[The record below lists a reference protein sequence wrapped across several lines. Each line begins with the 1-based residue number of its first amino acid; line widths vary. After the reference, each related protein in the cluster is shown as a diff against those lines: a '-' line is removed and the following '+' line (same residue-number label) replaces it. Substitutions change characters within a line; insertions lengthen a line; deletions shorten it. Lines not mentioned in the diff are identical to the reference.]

1 MTTSFNQQHV
11 RRVPILRS
19 ISTTPQ
25 TSHLESST
33 SSVRHQRTSSSPF
46 AGSGLPHSSNLHS
59 NSNSSHHLHNL
70 HNRLHNQHQAILSG
84 SLEKLDAP
92 FEAAFSSN
100 NAIDLANT
108 ALRMANLRLAAA
120 MKPSSNPT
128 IDRYSSSSGYDSN
141 NSNSSLSHYFVNGGG
156 QSSASS
162 APSEGGRSTNSTT
175 STIRRIPSVHSFK
188 QFGSS
193 SSGAAE
199 DQSGRG
205 SSTTTS
211 NLPNNQVFSQHNSS
225 RRNSNSSLRSG
236 ISNCGSSITT
246 VNANK
251 NSKRLSFGSGKD
263 IKEEV
268 IHSLD
273 RLEVRVA
280 FLREVAAEL
289 LAEKTKLTDALAQ
302 IEACCTVNTFSEGKL
317 TEFIFHISKF
327 YFILYSRS

>member
-11 RRVPILRS
+11 RRVPVLRS

-25 TSHLESST
+25 SSRLESSAST

-46 AGSGLPHSSNLHS
+46 AGTSHHNNS
-59 NSNSSHHLHNL
+59 NSNFNSNSNHHLHNL

-92 FEAAFSSN
+92 FESAFSSS

-120 MKPSSNPT
+120 MKPTSSTHPT

-141 NSNSSLSHYFVNGGG
+141 NSNSSLSHYFVNGGSSV
-156 QSSASS
+156 SSA
-162 APSEGGRSTNSTT
+162 ASEGGRSTNSTT
-175 STIRRIPSVHSFK
+175 STIRRIPSVHSFSK
-188 QFGSS
+188 FGSS
-193 SSGAAE
+193 SASTAG
-199 DQSGRG
+199 DQIGRG
-205 SSTTTS
+205 ETSSTTSSTTTNNNNNNNNNYPS
-211 NLPNNQVFSQHNSS
+211 NQNLNIS
-225 RRNSNSSLRSG
+225 RRNSNCSSHRSG

-246 VNANK
+246 VNGNGS
-251 NSKRLSFGSGKD
+251 SKRLSLGSGKD
-263 IKEEV
+263 MKEEV

-317 TEFIFHISKF
+317 N
-327 YFILYSRS
+327 